1 MNTSGSTVLYGNNK
15 YSFEETIE
23 FNEKAWETIENMVKF
38 EAKDKAFQEIR
49 LAAFNNLSIIFMNN
63 FTAYW
68 IKNPLHSKPKAKN
81 YRSDESQVNIPKM
94 LKDVKQHERL
104 IKLREYIKYMN
115 ALYSSKYPEIYNKAK
130 KAEAAEYY
138 ENARLHSI
146 VSQILH
152 WQILTNRYAN
162 IDGFCQTDK
171 NEYLKDYIETRDWL
185 IKNKEDLDKYDINI
199 YTTVIKSVD
208 DKIKE
213 VCEDVEF

>member
-1 MNTSGSTVLYGNNK
+1 
-15 YSFEETIE
+15 
-23 FNEKAWETIENMVKF
+23 
-38 EAKDKAFQEIR
+38 
-49 LAAFNNLSIIFMNN
+49 
-63 FTAYW
+63 
-68 IKNPLHSKPKAKN
+68 
-81 YRSDESQVNIPKM
+81 M

-104 IKLREYIKYMN
+104 IKLHEYIKYMN

-171 NEYLKDYIETRDWL
+171 NEYLKDYIETRKWFLANEDDL
-185 IKNKEDLDKYDINI
+185 KAKGVSIKS
-199 YTTVIKSVD
+199 TVIKSVD

-213 VCEDVEF
+213 VCEDVKF